1 MIFGKRDSGNRQKRS
16 HDPSSIGRTAP
27 FVLLTLLLTLSLA
40 HAVEVAGRV
49 ISVLDG
55 DTIEVLHKAEAYRN
69 GFPHELLDRVFFQGI
84 CSPSFTNPSSS
95 PTVWLIGRPIL
106 QEEAI

>member
-1 MIFGKRDSGNRQKRS
+1 VINQGDKKFLLGVSVTPMYILFAIFLV
-16 HDPSSIGRTAP
+16 P
-27 FVLLTLLLTLSLA
+27 FLVSPGFGEEFFGS
-40 HAVEVAGRV
+40 VV
-49 ISVLDG
+49 SVLDG

-95 PTVWLIGRPIL
+95 PTVWLIERPIL